1 MILLVLGEL
10 DSCYKGGL
18 MLITLAWSLGS
29 AGCTS
34 VVLNQR
40 VTHVDDFSVQFFVD
54 QDCKM
59 SAEDTQE
66 LFTMRRCTGAET
78 QGRRVVI
85 CMLSFPHHTCRR
97 SQEICI
103 E

>member
-1 MILLVLGEL
+1 MILLVLGES

-18 MLITLAWSLGS
+18 MLITLAWSFG
-29 AGCTS
+29 
-34 VVLNQR
+34 VLNQR
-40 VTHVDDFSVQFFVD
+40 VTHVDDFSVQFLVD
-54 QDCKM
+54 RDCKM

-78 QGRRVVI
+78 QERRVDI
-85 CMLSFPHHTCRR
+85 CMLSFPHHICRR
-97 SQEICI
+97 SQETCI